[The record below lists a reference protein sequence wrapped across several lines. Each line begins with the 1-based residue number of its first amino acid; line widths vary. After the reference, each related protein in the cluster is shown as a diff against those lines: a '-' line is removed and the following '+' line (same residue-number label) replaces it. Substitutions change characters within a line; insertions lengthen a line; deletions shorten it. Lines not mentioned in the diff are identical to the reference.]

1 MIIYLHGFDATSPGN
16 FEKIMQL
23 RFIDPDV
30 RLVSYSTIHPRQD
43 MSDLLKEVHRHITT
57 SDDPAPLICGVGLG
71 GYWSE
76 RIGFLCGIR
85 QVLINPNLFPEE
97 NMQGRIER
105 PEEYA
110 DIALKCVTEF
120 RKKNAGKCICILSVN
135 DEVMDNR
142 CIADTLKD
150 YYDII
155 WDEKQTHKFKD
166 LSAHLQQIKAFKD
179 AGLSK

>member
-85 QVLINPNLFPEE
+85 QVVFNPNLHPEI
-97 NMQGRIER
+97 NMAGKIER
-105 PEEYA
+105 PEEYS
-110 DIALKCVTEF
+110 DIATKCVTEF
-120 RKKNAGKCICILSVN
+120 RKKNAGNCICILSVN
-135 DEVMDNR
+135 DEVVDNR
-142 CIADTLKD
+142 QTEQELKD
-150 YYDII
+150 YYNII
-155 WDEKQTHKFKD
+155 WDERETHKFKNI
-166 LSAHLQQIKAFKD
+166 SSHLQAIKAFKL
-179 AGLSK
+179 A

>member
-85 QVLINPNLFPEE
+85 QVLINPNLSPEK

-105 PEEYA
+105 PEEYT
-110 DIALKCVTEF
+110 DIASKCVTEF

-135 DEVMDNR
+135 DEVMDNSR
-142 CIADTLKD
+142 TASELKE
-150 YYDII
+150 YYDIV
-155 WDEKQTHKFKD
+155 WDEQQSHKFKD
-166 LSAHLQQIKAFKD
+166 LSSHLQRIKAFKN
-179 AGLSK
+179 AG

>member
-1 MIIYLHGFDATSPGN
+1 MIIYLHGFDATSPKKKK
-16 FEKIMQL
+16 KIIQL

-30 RLVSYSTIHPRQD
+30 RLVSQSTSQPRQG
-43 MSDLLKEVHRHITT
+43 MRDLLKEVHRHITT

-85 QVLINPNLFPEE
+85 QVLINPNLSPEK

-105 PEEYA
+105 PEEYT
-110 DIALKCVTEF
+110 DIASKCVTEF

-166 LSAHLQQIKAFKD
+166 LSAHLQQIKSFKA

>member
-85 QVLINPNLFPEE
+85 QVLINPNLSPEK

-105 PEEYA
+105 PEEYT
-110 DIALKCVTEF
+110 DIASKCVTEF
-120 RKKNAGKCICILSVN
+120 RKKNAGKCICFLSVN
-135 DEVMDNR
+135 DEVMDNSR
-142 CIADTLKD
+142 TASELKE
-150 YYDII
+150 YYDIV
-155 WDEKQTHKFKD
+155 WDEQQSHKFKD
-166 LSAHLQQIKAFKD
+166 LSSHLQRIKEFKN
-179 AGLSK
+179 AG